1 MHALAARLAAPSPW
15 LLAALF
21 GALSVAA
28 FAPVEVFTLAW
39 LGSGGL
45 YWLLSSATTP
55 RAAALRGFS
64 FGAGLFLVGVSWV
77 YVSMH
82 DVGGMPLPL
91 AALATL
97 LFALTLA
104 LFPAISAWLMQRL
117 TGAHVWQRAPLFAA
131 CWTLGEWLRG
141 WVLTGFPWL
150 QLGSSQ
156 TPPSPLAGFVP
167 VIGALGVS
175 FLVALLGA
183 LLVDTLVLLR
193 RSRRAALSRLAVV
206 VLVLLSG
213 QLLRGIAWTEPVG
226 EPLTVALLQGNVA
239 QELKW
244 RPEHFRESLD
254 TYRDLMRDHPAQLT
268 VFPETALPGFADRLP
283 PVYLEELRQLARR
296 EEGDV
301 LFGAVVGKG
310 DDYYNAALS
319 LGHSPQQAYAKQH
332 LVPFGEFVPAGFS
345 WFLKLIDMPM
355 SGFTPGQAEPP
366 PLALAG
372 QRLAVNIC
380 YEDLFASEI
389 ARRATAATLQINLSN
404 TAWFG
409 HSLAQPQHLQIA
421 RMRALETG
429 RPMLRATNTG
439 ITALV
444 EADGQVSAVLP
455 AFTRAALL
463 VNVQG
468 RQGLT
473 PYLRGGDFSIVLL
486 SLLIVLLEWLR
497 GRRKAGSAFA

>member
-1 MHALAARLAAPSPW
+1 MAALVARLVAAYPW
-15 LLAALF
+15 LLAALC

-28 FAPVEVFTLAW
+28 FAPVEIYTLAW
-39 LGSGGL
+39 LGIGGL
-45 YWLLSSATTP
+45 YWLLCSAVTP
-55 RAAALRGFS
+55 RAALLRGFS
-64 FGAGLFLVGVSWV
+64 FGCGLFLVGVSWV

-104 LFPAISAWLMQRL
+104 LFPAASAWLMQRL
-117 TGAHVWQRAPLFAA
+117 DGPQLWLRAPLFAA
-131 CWTLGEWLRG
+131 SWTLGEWLRG

-167 VIGALGVS
+167 VIGALGVT

-183 LLVDTLVLLR
+183 LLVDSLSFLR
-193 RSRRAALSRLAVV
+193 RSRRAAIGRLAVV
-206 VLVLLSG
+206 LLVLLGG
-213 QLLRGIAWTEPVG
+213 QVLRGIAWTEPVG

-244 RPEHFRESLD
+244 RPEHFRESLE
-254 TYRDLMRDHPAQLT
+254 TYRDLMRDHPARLT
-268 VFPETALPGFADRLP
+268 VFPETALPGFVDRLP
-283 PVYLEELRQLARR
+283 PAYLDELRQLARR

-301 LFGAVVGKG
+301 LFGAVIGKG

-319 LGHSPQQAYAKQH
+319 LGQSPQQVYAKQH

-355 SGFTPGQAEPP
+355 SGFTPGLADAP
-366 PLALAG
+366 PLVLAG

-389 ARRATAATLQINLSN
+389 ARRAAAASLQINLSN

-439 ITALV
+439 ITALI
-444 EADGQVSAVLP
+444 EADGRISADLP
-455 AFTRAALL
+455 PFTRAALL

-473 PYLRGGDFSIVLL
+473 PYLRYGDNIALVVAGLLLVL
-486 SLLIVLLEWLR
+486 
-497 GRRKAGSAFA
+497 AFAYRRQARRLPA